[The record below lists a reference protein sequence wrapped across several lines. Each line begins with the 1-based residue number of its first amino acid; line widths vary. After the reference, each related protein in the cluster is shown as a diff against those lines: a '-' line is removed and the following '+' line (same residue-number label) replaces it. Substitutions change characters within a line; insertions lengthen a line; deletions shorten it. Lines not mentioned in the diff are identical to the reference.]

1 MFPIVQS
8 IIAKMFSLQ
17 RKCPKCKREQVVSMS
32 KKKQDVR
39 CKFCGS
45 RIPPTGRKV
54 EPEQPVDN
62 S

>member
-8 IIAKMFSLQ
+8 IIAKMFHLQ
-17 RKCPKCKREQVVSMS
+17 RKCPKCKREQIVPMS

-39 CKFCGS
+39 CKFCGG
-45 RIPPTGRKV
+45 RIPAAGRKS